1 LTVSADLKI
10 LKQPNHVKQ
19 LRIFSTIFDIL
30 KTLPMKEGIKGSRVV
45 SYEKRKIWKSVFL
58 VLKHRFLPLS
68 KPLPLLRGEALKE
81 DFNFLCLY
89 ETTLLNPPL

>member
-1 LTVSADLKI
+1 MFKKLFLVPSI
-10 LKQPNHVKQ
+10 WGG
-19 LRIFSTIFDIL
+19 FSPTPL
-30 KTLPMKEGIKGSRVV
+30 YPPQSRVV

-81 DFNFLCLY
+81 DFNFS
-89 ETTLLNPPL
+89 LLV

>member
-1 LTVSADLKI
+1 LGTGT
-10 LKQPNHVKQ
+10 
-19 LRIFSTIFDIL
+19 R
-30 KTLPMKEGIKGSRVV
+30 ESRVV

-81 DFNFLCLY
+81 DFNFS
-89 ETTLLNPPL
+89 LLV